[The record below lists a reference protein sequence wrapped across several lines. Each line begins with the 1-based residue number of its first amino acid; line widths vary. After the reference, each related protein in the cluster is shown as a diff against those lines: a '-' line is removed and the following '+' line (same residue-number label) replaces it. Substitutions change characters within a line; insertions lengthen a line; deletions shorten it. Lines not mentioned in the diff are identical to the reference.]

1 MVKPRRPAYAYTDFV
16 KVWFGAMLP
25 IETAR
30 LRLRR
35 FVPGDVAALHA
46 IHSRADVTRWLF
58 WDPRSEDEV
67 RASIEGHIARPL
79 EQGAVLAIDLDGTLI
94 GTVNVAV
101 GESRQGDLGFMLHPD
116 HQGHGYATEA
126 ASAMLEFA
134 FGSYDL
140 HRVSASV
147 EPRNAA
153 SVRVLE
159 RLGMR
164 KEAHLLENDWV
175 KGEWSSE
182 AIYAILAREWRERRG
197 WDSTPRSA

>member
-1 MVKPRRPAYAYTDFV
+1 M
-16 KVWFGAMLP
+16 
-25 IETAR
+25 
-30 LRLRR
+30 
-35 FVPGDVAALHA
+35 
-46 IHSRADVTRWLF
+46 
-58 WDPRSEDEV
+58 
-67 RASIEGHIARPL
+67 
-79 EQGAVLAIDLDGTLI
+79 
-94 GTVNVAV
+94 NVAV

-175 KGEWSSE
+175 KGDWSSE

-197 WDSTPRSA
+197 RGQLAFLDRPVMRPNPRGCGRSGRRARSRAGRPGRRGPSSR

>member
-1 MVKPRRPAYAYTDFV
+1 M

-126 ASAMLEFA
+126 AAAILELA
-134 FGSYDL
+134 FSTYRL
-140 HRVSASV
+140 HRVYGSV
-147 EPRNAA
+147 EPRNTA

-159 RLGMR
+159 RLRMR
-164 KEAHLLENDWV
+164 KEAHLVEHEWV

-182 AIYAILAREWRERRG
+182 AVYAILAREWHAARQRG
-197 WDSTPRSA
+197 

>member
-1 MVKPRRPAYAYTDFV
+1 
-16 KVWFGAMLP
+16 
-25 IETAR
+25 E
-30 LRLRR
+30 
-35 FVPGDVAALHA
+35 
-46 IHSRADVTRWLF
+46 DVTRWVY
-58 WDPRSEDEV
+58 WNARDEDEV
-67 RASIEGHIARPL
+67 RAALDAHIARSPD
-79 EQGAVLAIDLDGTLI
+79 EGVVLAIDLDGTLI

-153 SVRVLE
+153 SARVLE

-197 WDSTPRSA
+197 RDSNPRSA

>member
-1 MVKPRRPAYAYTDFV
+1 
-16 KVWFGAMLP
+16 
-25 IETAR
+25 
-30 LRLRR
+30 
-35 FVPGDVAALHA
+35 
-46 IHSRADVTRWLF
+46 
-58 WDPRSEDEV
+58 
-67 RASIEGHIARPL
+67 
-79 EQGAVLAIDLDGTLI
+79 
-94 GTVNVAV
+94 
-101 GESRQGDLGFMLHPD
+101 MLHPD

-126 ASAMLEFA
+126 AAAMLELA

-147 EPRNAA
+147 EPRNTA

-182 AIYAILAREWRERRG
+182 AIYAILAREWRGAEGRGPGWRLLDRPVTRPNPRGCGRSGRRARSRAGRPGRRG
-197 WDSTPRSA
+197 PSSR

>member
-147 EPRNAA
+147 EPRNAP

-197 WDSTPRSA
+197 WDSNPQSA